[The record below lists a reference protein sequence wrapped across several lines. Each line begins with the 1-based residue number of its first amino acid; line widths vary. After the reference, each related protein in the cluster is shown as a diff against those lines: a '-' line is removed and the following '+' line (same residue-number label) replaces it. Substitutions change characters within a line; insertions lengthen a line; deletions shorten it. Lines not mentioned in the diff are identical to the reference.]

1 VLLANSGFEASTLQ
15 SWAQSGTLTAAL
27 TASQKYSGSQ
37 SMQLTCA
44 TSGADAYM
52 YGRYANPLPNTQY
65 TFSAWVY
72 VASITGAPLGNRA
85 IFVYDGSMGT
95 QTSTM
100 TTGRATGVWVRETA
114 TFTTSA
120 APSYLELRLYA
131 PQGVV
136 YWDAAQIEIG
146 NMATAYAP
154 APGEILPGT
163 ISTTQIA
170 DNSITTS
177 KIIAGAVVAGS
188 IAAGTITSTQIAAT
202 TITGSNIAAGTIT
215 GNNLVANT
223 ITAGD
228 IAANTITAAQIAA
241 GTITTSQ
248 IAAGTIQASNIA
260 AGTITGDRIAA
271 NTITAGDIASNT
283 ITAGCIAAGAIG
295 ATQIAAGAITT
306 ASLTVA
312 NFDNLIPNPTSVLTT
327 PQGTAWPAS
336 SYENVGLIGTG
347 SNWALTPSGGCR
359 CMSGNGSFQ
368 AASIAGNIPASP
380 GDYFYFECYA
390 ATNDP
395 GGALGC
401 QVSFRAANDAYL
413 QDHSTGSVPYDG
425 AGLSDGNP
433 PKISVVIGPAPAGTA
448 SVRVWMINN
457 SASGVVTYFNRFY
470 LRRMAD
476 ANLIVDGTVTTTKL
490 VTGAAIADIA
500 RVGSLTAGYIYF
512 TDGFC
517 LNTLEPKEA
526 GANVTS
532 AHVLTAMARQTA
544 TATASSASNPGT
556 SISGLTFSLNAAS
569 TSDVYNFFGSI
580 SGEQTAGTPGYGCN
594 INLYV
599 DGVYN
604 QAVQFSYAT
613 LNGMVS
619 NAFVMSL
626 TGLSAGAHTLQF
638 YLSAAN
644 AGETFQTYV
653 GSNILCQRIF

>member
-1 VLLANSGFEASTLQ
+1 
-15 SWAQSGTLTAAL
+15 
-27 TASQKYSGSQ
+27 
-37 SMQLTCA
+37 
-44 TSGADAYM
+44 
-52 YGRYANPLPNTQY
+52 
-65 TFSAWVY
+65 
-72 VASITGAPLGNRA
+72 
-85 IFVYDGSMGT
+85 
-95 QTSTM
+95 
-100 TTGRATGVWVRETA
+100 
-114 TFTTSA
+114 
-120 APSYLELRLYA
+120 
-131 PQGVV
+131 
-136 YWDAAQIEIG
+136 
-146 NMATAYAP
+146 
-154 APGEILPGT
+154 
-163 ISTTQIA
+163 
-170 DNSITTS
+170 
-177 KIIAGAVVAGS
+177 
-188 IAAGTITSTQIAAT
+188 
-202 TITGSNIAAGTIT
+202 
-215 GNNLVANT
+215 
-223 ITAGD
+223 
-228 IAANTITAAQIAA
+228 
-241 GTITTSQ
+241 
-248 IAAGTIQASNIA
+248 
-260 AGTITGDRIAA
+260 
-271 NTITAGDIASNT
+271 
-283 ITAGCIAAGAIG
+283 
-295 ATQIAAGAITT
+295 
-306 ASLTVA
+306 
-312 NFDNLIPNPTSVLTT
+312 
-327 PQGTAWPAS
+327 
-336 SYENVGLIGTG
+336 
-347 SNWALTPSGGCR
+347 
-359 CMSGNGSFQ
+359 
-368 AASIAGNIPASP
+368 
-380 GDYFYFECYA
+380 
-390 ATNDP
+390 
-395 GGALGC
+395 
-401 QVSFRAANDAYL
+401 
-413 QDHSTGSVPYDG
+413 
-425 AGLSDGNP
+425 
-433 PKISVVIGPAPAGTA
+433 
-448 SVRVWMINN
+448 MINN